1 MEEKSHFVNL
11 PLLSL
16 FYFNLTSL
24 WLDAKIAQKQ
34 QSTSDVFDGCLFY
47 LHFVHTFFGDY
58 VYMGCMCTVN
68 EEVDWLSH
76 AMILLFFLLQDC

>member
-16 FYFNLTSL
+16 FYFNLTSF
-24 WLDAKIAQKQ
+24 WLYAKIAQKQ
-34 QSTSDVFDGCLFY
+34 QSTSDVFDACLFD
-47 LHFVHTFFGDY
+47 LHFVHAFFGDY

-68 EEVDWLSH
+68 EEVEFLSH
-76 AMILLFFLLQDC
+76 AMILLVFLLQDC